1 MLISS
6 YKNLNIL
13 IDQPES
19 SLPINLKDQTD
30 KPIFFDVKGFVSKIL
45 ILTFFIVPFTL
56 SSQQTIDIGL
66 IEDNKMEAFYNLIW
80 FSKKYNGFTPTVSLN
95 GNLAENLRQS
105 EFFVFMG
112 TWCHDTKMFLPKFF
126 KLLDSMNISKDQI
139 TLYNVD
145 KKKRRP
151 RAPIKNYGI
160 KYLPTIIFI
169 KDGMEIGRIVEF
181 PFFSMEEDISKMYAN
196 LKEDTKD

>member
-1 MLISS
+1 M
-6 YKNLNIL
+6 
-13 IDQPES
+13 
-19 SLPINLKDQTD
+19 
-30 KPIFFDVKGFVSKIL
+30 
-45 ILTFFIVPFTL
+45 
-56 SSQQTIDIGL
+56 

-181 PFFSMEEDISKMYAN
+181 PFFQWKRIFQKCMQ
-196 LKEDTKD
+196 T